1 MFAAWIA
8 QVPAIVLGSAAL
20 SAPPSQTTAPKGGAD
35 AATSPPAQ
43 AVVVASYPD
52 DPRIDQALGMM
63 SKGEFEVAALACRTV
78 LAQKPDIDRAAM
90 ILGIALSKSKR
101 YDEARGFLER
111 ARDSKQDFPERRHAA
126 HFLGWA
132 CFHLGELEC
141 ARTAFELHLKAVPK
155 EPDSTFGLGLVALA
169 EDRLEDAQ
177 RLFDESLAGFTQP
190 KPRPADQAR
199 VLVRMSDLA
208 LRRDDAARAEELLER
223 AVKASPTQHEAWA
236 KLARVY
242 DRLDKPQKA
251 DAARANEAR
260 ILEAL
265 GRREPQPTSPAPQ
278 PAPPPTQSP
287 SQQGAPPAPS
297 APEAVP

>member
-1 MFAAWIA
+1 MA
-8 QVPAIVLGSAAL
+8 V
-20 SAPPSQTTAPKGGAD
+20 
-35 AATSPPAQ
+35 PAQ
-43 AVVVASYPD
+43 AVVVAKYPD
-52 DPRIDQALGMM
+52 DPRLDQALGMM

-78 LAQKPDIDRAAM
+78 LSQKPDVDRAAM

-101 YDEARGFLER
+101 YEEARTFLER
-111 ARDSKQDFPERRHAA
+111 ARDSSQDFPERRHAA

-132 CFHLGELEC
+132 CYHLGELEC
-141 ARTAFELHLKAVPK
+141 ARAAFETHLKAVPK
-155 EPDSTFGLGLVALA
+155 EPDSTFGLGLVALSD
-169 EDRLEDAQ
+169 DRLDDAQ
-177 RLFDESLAGFTQP
+177 RLFDESLAGFTEP
-190 KPRPADQAR
+190 RARPADQAR

-208 LRRDDAARAEELLER
+208 LRRDDAVLAEQLLER

-251 DAARANEAR
+251 DASRANEAR

-265 GRREPQPTSPAPQ
+265 GRREPRSAPPAGQPTPSSPADARPEV
-278 PAPPPTQSP
+278 
-287 SQQGAPPAPS
+287 PAPS